1 MIFDFLRGKLEILL
15 EKFNFSPGE
24 IIKGKVF
31 LELKKPILAK
41 QLKIE
46 LAGLKITTRQITS
59 PKGTPTTQT
68 TKEFIFHFE
77 MPLDGEKEYLK
88 GEYPFEIK
96 IPENVLQAPQKVPE
110 GILATLLKTAEIA
123 STIAG
128 VSSRIE
134 WYLEATL
141 AIPKGFDM
149 KKKVKINIG

>member
-1 MIFDFLRGKLEILL
+1 MIFEFLKGKIDVLI
-15 EKFNFSPGE
+15 EKYNFSPGE
-24 IIKGKVF
+24 MIKGRVI

-41 QLKIE
+41 E
-46 LAGLKITTRQITS
+46 LRIGLFGLKITTRQITS
-59 PKGTPTTQT
+59 SKGTPTTQT
-68 TKEFIFHFE
+68 KTEFIYRFE
-77 MPLDGEKEYLK
+77 MPLDKEKAYLK
-88 GEYPFEIK
+88 GDYPFEIK
-96 IPENVLQAPQKVPE
+96 IPENILQIPKKVPE
-110 GILATLLKTAEIA
+110 GILGTLLKTAEIA